1 MQTPSL
7 FEQHGKTAAPAP
19 ADDLTPRVL
28 SVGVF
33 PKPIRPFA
41 ESQQKEGWLAK
52 LKKFLPWA
60 AKRPLPRPIQTEWSL
75 DRVTV
80 VRNDLSDSDFDIVV
94 TETADE
100 AENRRNKAKRI
111 VGRAWKK
118 VEVAVANP
126 EPVDT
131 LK

>member
-7 FEQHGKTAAPAP
+7 FERHGKTAAPVP
-19 ADDLTPRVL
+19 AEDQTPRVL

-33 PKPIRPFA
+33 PPTPRNFA
-41 ESQQKEGWLAK
+41 DMQKKQSWFSR
-52 LKKFLPWA
+52 LKQFLPWA
-60 AKRPLPRPIQTEWSL
+60 SKQSLPRPIQTEWSL

-94 TETADE
+94 TETADQ
-100 AENRRNKAKRI
+100 AENRRNKAKRL

-118 VEVAVANP
+118 V
-126 EPVDT
+126 
-131 LK
+131 